1 MKISTVIFRSFTRLL
16 LAALLLQVVSPAA
29 LAAVKQNG
37 VGTLTEI
44 CTTSGSKW
52 VQADSDGSHSSLL
65 SHGAADH
72 CVFCNVTGAG
82 AEFDARRYLSIHASP
97 QQPVL
102 AADRD
107 LIVQFSGHSIRS
119 RAPPFHS

>member
-1 MKISTVIFRSFTRLL
+1 MKISAVIFRSITRLL

-29 LAAVKQNG
+29 LAAVKQN
-37 VGTLTEI
+37 
-44 CTTSGSKW
+44 
-52 VQADSDGSHSSLL
+52 GSHSSLL

-97 QQPVL
+97 HQPVL

-119 RAPPFHS
+119 RAPPLSIPDSTNASR